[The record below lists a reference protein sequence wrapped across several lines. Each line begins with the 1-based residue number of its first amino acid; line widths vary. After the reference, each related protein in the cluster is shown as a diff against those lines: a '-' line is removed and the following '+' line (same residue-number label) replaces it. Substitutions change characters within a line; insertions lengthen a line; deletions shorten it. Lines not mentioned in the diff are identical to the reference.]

1 MSMLWETVLHNP
13 NNNNHMPLYNLLVR
27 EFKCP
32 NHKYYADGETDI
44 HREGER
50 ERESILAFYIP
61 ATTNSLNRVT
71 TIVTSSPPF
80 LFNQFT
86 DQNVIP
92 IS

>member
-1 MSMLWETVLHNP
+1 MQMERQI
-13 NNNNHMPLYNLLVR
+13 YIER
-27 EFKCP
+27 
-32 NHKYYADGETDI
+32 G
-44 HREGER
+44 R

-86 DQNVIP
+86 NQNVIP